1 MLSKSEILITKRFL
15 FSKKSEGYVSIFSWF
30 SIIGI
35 ALGVA
40 AIIIVMSVMNG
51 FRVNLT
57 ERLIG
62 VNSHLNI
69 YSFNE
74 KINLEEVN
82 TLKNNLDSKTYDK
95 LLPSIET
102 QGLVISNKLSK
113 GVIIRGYEDLNSN
126 HYLYNKII
134 TKKLNSINFNQIVI
148 GDALAKDLNLQ
159 IGDKLKLAIPKTDKS
174 LLGDIPRFKTLTVSG
189 IFDFGMYEYDVGL
202 VFISLE
208 LAQRLLLFEDNYFNR
223 VEFYLKNPLLVDK
236 FKSQVDL
243 NIMNK
248 ALSLYSLS
256 WIERNT
262 SLMNALKVEKNVMFL
277 ILTLIIV
284 VASMNIISGLV
295 IFVKEKNK
303 DIAILKT
310 LGFNKI
316 GILKVFFLIGLTIG
330 LIGTILGTFFGI
342 IITENLKYIQIFLE
356 TLLETELFS
365 EEVYFLSTLPSDIK
379 YEEVFFVFFI
389 SLIITILST
398 IFPAIRASNI
408 DPVNILK
415 NEYCY

>member
-51 FRVNLT
+51 FRANLT

-82 TLKNNLDSKTYDK
+82 TLKNNLDSKAYDK

-102 QGLVISNKLSK
+102 QGLVISNEVSK
-113 GVIIRGYEDLNSN
+113 GVIIRGYEDLNSS

-134 TKKLNSINFNQIVI
+134 TKKLSSINFNQIII
-148 GDALAKDLNLQ
+148 GDALAKELNLQ
-159 IGDKLKLAIPKTDKS
+159 IGGKLKLAIPKTDKS
-174 LLGDIPRFKTLTVSG
+174 LLGEIPRFKTLTVSG

-208 LAQRLLLFEDNYFNR
+208 LAQRLLLFEDNHFNR

-243 NIMNK
+243 NIINK
-248 ALSLYSLS
+248 GLSLYSLS
-256 WIERNT
+256 WVERNS

-342 IITENLKYIQIFLE
+342 IITENLKYIQIVLE

-415 NEYCY
+415 NE

>member
-51 FRVNLT
+51 FRANLT

-69 YSFNE
+69 YSFNK

-95 LLPSIET
+95 FLASIET
-102 QGLVISNKLSK
+102 QGLVISNEVSK

-134 TKKLNSINFNQIVI
+134 TKKLSSINFNQIII
-148 GDALAKDLNLQ
+148 GDALAKELNLQ
-159 IGDKLKLAIPKTDKS
+159 IGDNLKLAIPKTDKS
-174 LLGDIPRFKTLTVSG
+174 LLGDIPRFKTLTVIG

-256 WIERNT
+256 WVERNS

-342 IITENLKYIQIFLE
+342 IITENLKHIQIVLE
-356 TLLETELFS
+356 TFLETELFS

-415 NEYCY
+415 NE

>member
-35 ALGVA
+35 SLGVA

-51 FRVNLT
+51 FRSNLT
-57 ERLIG
+57 ERLLG
-62 VNSHLNI
+62 VNSHLNL

-74 KINLEEVN
+74 KINLEEINV
-82 TLKNNLDSKTYDK
+82 LKTNLEYGNYKQ

-102 QGLVISNKLSK
+102 QGLVINNKISR
-113 GVIIRGYEDLNSN
+113 GVIIRGYQDLNSD
-126 HYLYNKII
+126 HYLYDQII
-134 TKKLNSINFNQIVI
+134 TKKLNYINFNQIII
-148 GDALAKDLNLQ
+148 GDALAKDLKLQ

-174 LLGDIPRFKTLTVSG
+174 LLGDIPRFKTLMVSG

-223 VEFYLKNPLLVDK
+223 IEFYLDNPLSVNK
-236 FKSQVDL
+236 FQDQIDL
-243 NIMNK
+243 IISNK
-248 ALSLYSLS
+248 DLSLYSLS
-256 WIERNT
+256 WIERNS

-277 ILTLIIV
+277 ILALIII

-303 DIAILKT
+303 DIAVLKT
-310 LGFNKI
+310 LGFTNM
-316 GILKVFFLIGLTIG
+316 GILKVFFLIGLVIG
-330 LIGTILGTFFGI
+330 LIGTVLGTFFGI
-342 IITENLKYIQIFLE
+342 IITENLKYIQIVLE
-356 TLLETELFS
+356 NLLETELFS

-415 NEYCY
+415 NE

>member
-15 FSKKSEGYVSIFSWF
+15 FSKKSEGYISIFSWF

-35 ALGVA
+35 SLGVA

-51 FRVNLT
+51 FRSNLT
-57 ERLIG
+57 ERLLG
-62 VNSHLNI
+62 VNSHLNL

-74 KINLEEVN
+74 KINLKEIN
-82 TLKNNLDSKTYDK
+82 ILKTNLDSGDYEQ
-95 LLPSIET
+95 LLTSIET
-102 QGLVISNKLSK
+102 QGLVINNKISR
-113 GVIIRGYEDLNSN
+113 GVTIRGYEDLYSD
-126 HYLYNKII
+126 HYLYDQII
-134 TKKLNSINFNQIVI
+134 TKKLNSINFNQIII
-148 GDALAKDLNLQ
+148 GDALAKDLKLQ

-174 LLGDIPRFKTLTVSG
+174 LLGDIPRFKTLIVSG
-189 IFDFGMYEYDVGL
+189 IFDFGMYEYDVSL

-223 VEFYLKNPLLVDK
+223 IEFYLDNPLSVNK
-236 FKSQVDL
+236 FKKQIDL
-243 NIMNK
+243 NISNK
-248 ALSLYSLS
+248 DLNLYSLS
-256 WIERNT
+256 WIENNS

-277 ILTLIIV
+277 ILTLIII

-310 LGFNKI
+310 LGFNKM
-316 GILKVFFLIGLTIG
+316 GILKVFFLIGLAIG
-330 LIGTILGTFFGI
+330 LIGTVLGTFFGI
-342 IITENLKYIQIFLE
+342 IITENLKYIQIVLE
-356 TLLETELFS
+356 NLLETELFS

-415 NEYCY
+415 NE

>member
-15 FSKKSEGYVSIFSWF
+15 FSKKTEGYVSIFSWF

-51 FRVNLT
+51 FRTNLT

-62 VNSHLNI
+62 INSHLNI

-74 KINLEEVN
+74 KINLKEIN
-82 TLKNNLDSKTYDK
+82 KFKLHLDSKDYHK
-95 LLPSIET
+95 LFPSIET
-102 QGLVISNKLSK
+102 QGLVIHNKISR
-113 GVIIRGYEDLNSN
+113 GVIIRGYENLNSN
-126 HYLYNKII
+126 HYLYDKII
-134 TKKLNSINFNQIVI
+134 TKKLSAINFNQIII
-148 GDALAKDLNLQ
+148 GDALAKELKLQ

-174 LLGDIPRFKTLTVSG
+174 LLGDIPRFKTLIVSG
-189 IFDFGMYEYDVGL
+189 IFDFGMYEYDAGL

-223 VEFYLKNPLLVDK
+223 LEFYLDNPLLVNN
-236 FKSQVDL
+236 FKNKIDL
-243 NIMNK
+243 NITNK
-248 ALSLYSLS
+248 NMSLYSIS
-256 WIERNT
+256 WVERNS

-277 ILTLIIV
+277 ILTLIII

-316 GILKVFFLIGLTIG
+316 GILKVFFLIGLAIG
-330 LIGTILGTFFGI
+330 LIGTVLGTFFGI
-342 IITENLKYIQIFLE
+342 IITENLKYIQIVLE
-356 TLLETELFS
+356 NLLETELFS
-365 EEVYFLSTLPSDIK
+365 EEVYFLSTLPSNIK
-379 YEEVFFVFFI
+379 YEEVFFVFLI
-389 SLIITILST
+389 SVIITILSS

-408 DPVNILK
+408 DPVKILK
-415 NEYCY
+415 NE

>member
-51 FRVNLT
+51 FRANLT

-82 TLKNNLDSKTYDK
+82 TLKNNLDSKAYDK

-102 QGLVISNKLSK
+102 QGLVINSEISK
-113 GVIIRGYEDLNSN
+113 GVIIRGYENLNSN
-126 HYLYNKII
+126 HYLYNKIV
-134 TKKLNSINFNQIVI
+134 TKKLSSINFNQIII
-148 GDALAKDLNLQ
+148 GDALAKELNLQ
-159 IGDKLKLAIPKTDKS
+159 IGGKLKLAIPKTDKS
-174 LLGDIPRFKTLTVSG
+174 LLGEIPRFKTLTVSG

-208 LAQRLLLFEDNYFNR
+208 LAQRLLLFEDNHFNR

-243 NIMNK
+243 NIINK
-248 ALSLYSLS
+248 GLSLYSLS
-256 WIERNT
+256 WVERNS

-277 ILTLIIV
+277 ILTLIII

-310 LGFNKI
+310 LGFSKI
-316 GILKVFFLIGLTIG
+316 GILKVFFLIGLAIG
-330 LIGTILGTFFGI
+330 LIGAILGAFLGI
-342 IITENLKYIQIFLE
+342 IITENLQYIQIVLE
-356 TLLETELFS
+356 NLLETELFS

-379 YEEVFFVFFI
+379 YDEVFFVFFI

-415 NEYCY
+415 NE

>member
-51 FRVNLT
+51 FRANLT

-69 YSFNE
+69 YSFNK

-82 TLKNNLDSKTYDK
+82 TLKNNLDSKAYDK
-95 LLPSIET
+95 FLASIET
-102 QGLVISNKLSK
+102 QGLVISNEVSK
-113 GVIIRGYEDLNSN
+113 GVIIRGYEDLSSS

-134 TKKLNSINFNQIVI
+134 TKKLSSINFNQIII
-148 GDALAKDLNLQ
+148 GDALAKELNLQ
-159 IGDKLKLAIPKTDKS
+159 IGDNLKLAIPKTDKS
-174 LLGDIPRFKTLTVSG
+174 LLGDIPRFKTLTVIG

-223 VEFYLKNPLLVDK
+223 VEFYLNNPLLVDA
-236 FKSQVDL
+236 FKNEVDL
-243 NIMNK
+243 NITNK
-248 ALSLYSLS
+248 SLSLYSLS
-256 WIERNT
+256 WVERNS

-277 ILTLIIV
+277 ILTLIII

-342 IITENLKYIQIFLE
+342 IITENLKYIQIVLE

-389 SLIITILST
+389 SLIITILSA

-415 NEYCY
+415 NE

>member
-51 FRVNLT
+51 FRANLT

-69 YSFNE
+69 YTFNE

-82 TLKNNLDSKTYDK
+82 TLKNNLDSKAYDK

-102 QGLVISNKLSK
+102 QGLVISNEVSK
-113 GVIIRGYEDLNSN
+113 GVIIRGYEDLNSS

-134 TKKLNSINFNQIVI
+134 TKKLSSINFNQIII
-148 GDALAKDLNLQ
+148 GDAMAKELNLQ
-159 IGDKLKLAIPKTDKS
+159 IGGKLKLAIPKTDKS
-174 LLGDIPRFKTLTVSG
+174 LLGEIPRFKTLTVSG

-208 LAQRLLLFEDNYFNR
+208 LAQRLLLFEDNHFNR

-243 NIMNK
+243 NIINK
-248 ALSLYSLS
+248 GLSLYSLS
-256 WIERNT
+256 WVERNS

-342 IITENLKYIQIFLE
+342 IITENLKYIQIVLE

-415 NEYCY
+415 NE

>member
-51 FRVNLT
+51 FRANLT

-82 TLKNNLDSKTYDK
+82 TLKNNLDSKAYDNF
-95 LLPSIET
+95 LPSIET
-102 QGLVISNKLSK
+102 QGLVISNEVSK
-113 GVIIRGYEDLNSN
+113 GVIIRGYEDLNSS

-134 TKKLNSINFNQIVI
+134 TKKLSSINFNQIII
-148 GDALAKDLNLQ
+148 GDALAKELNLQ
-159 IGDKLKLAIPKTDKS
+159 IGGKLKLAIPKTDKS
-174 LLGDIPRFKTLTVSG
+174 LLGEIPRFKTLTVSG

-208 LAQRLLLFEDNYFNR
+208 LAQRLLLFEDNHFNR

-243 NIMNK
+243 NIINK
-248 ALSLYSLS
+248 GLSLYSLS
-256 WIERNT
+256 WVERNS

-342 IITENLKYIQIFLE
+342 IITENLKYIQIVLE

-379 YEEVFFVFFI
+379 YAEVFFVFFI

-415 NEYCY
+415 NE

>member
-15 FSKKSEGYVSIFSWF
+15 FSKKTEGYVSIFSWF

-62 VNSHLNI
+62 VNSHLNV
-69 YSFNE
+69 YSLNE
-74 KINLEEVN
+74 KINLIEINQIKEG
-82 TLKNNLDSKTYDK
+82 LDLNEYNIII
-95 LLPSIET
+95 PSIET
-102 QGLVISNKLSK
+102 QGLVINENISR
-113 GVIIRGYEDLNSN
+113 GIIIRGYEKIKSD
-126 HYLYNKII
+126 HYLYNNII
-134 TKKLNSINFNQIVI
+134 TKKISSIDFDKIII
-148 GDALAKDLNLQ
+148 GDALAKELNLKL
-159 IGDKLKLAIPKTDKS
+159 GDKLKLAIPKTDKS
-174 LLGDIPRFKTLTVSG
+174 LLGNIPRFKTLIVDG
-189 IFDFGMYEYDVGL
+189 IFDFGMYEYDSGL

-208 LAQRLLLFEDNYFNR
+208 LSQKLLLLDNNHYNR
-223 VEFYLKNPLLVDK
+223 IEFYLDDPLAIEK
-236 FKSQVDL
+236 FKKDIDL
-243 NIMNK
+243 NISNK
-248 ALSLYSLS
+248 NLSLYSLS
-256 WIERNT
+256 WVERNS

-277 ILTLIIV
+277 ILTLIIL

-303 DIAILKT
+303 DIGILKT
-310 LGFNKI
+310 LGFNNI
-316 GILKVFFLIGLTIG
+316 SILKIFFLIGLTIG
-330 LIGTILGTFFGI
+330 LIGTVFGTLFGI
-342 IITENLKYIQIFLE
+342 IITENLNYIQIFLE
-356 TLLETELFS
+356 NFLDTELFS

-379 YEEVFFVFFI
+379 YEEVLFVFCI

-408 DPVNILK
+408 DPINTLK
-415 NEYCY
+415 ND

>member
-51 FRVNLT
+51 FRANLT
-57 ERLIG
+57 ERLVG

-69 YSFNE
+69 YSFNK
-74 KINLEEVN
+74 KINLEEIN
-82 TLKNNLDSKTYDK
+82 TLKINLHSKDYDK
-95 LLPSIET
+95 FLPSIET
-102 QGLVISNKLSK
+102 QGLVISNEISK
-113 GVIIRGYEDLNSN
+113 GVIIRGYEDLSSN

-134 TKKLNSINFNQIVI
+134 TKKLSSINFNQIII
-148 GDALAKDLNLQ
+148 GDALAKELNLQ

-223 VEFYLKNPLLVDK
+223 IEFYLDNPLLVDK

-243 NIMNK
+243 NIKNK
-248 ALSLYSLS
+248 SLRLYSLS
-256 WIERNT
+256 WVERNS

-277 ILTLIIV
+277 ILTLIII

-330 LIGTILGTFFGI
+330 LIGTFLGTFFGI
-342 IITENLKYIQIFLE
+342 IITENLKYIQIVLE
-356 TLLETELFS
+356 NFLETELFS

-415 NEYCY
+415 NE

>member
-51 FRVNLT
+51 FRANLT

-102 QGLVISNKLSK
+102 QGLVISNEVSK
-113 GVIIRGYEDLNSN
+113 GVIIRGYEDLNSS

-134 TKKLNSINFNQIVI
+134 TKKLSSINFNQIII
-148 GDALAKDLNLQ
+148 GDALAKELNLQ
-159 IGDKLKLAIPKTDKS
+159 IGGKLKLAIPKTDKS
-174 LLGDIPRFKTLTVSG
+174 LLGEIPRFKTLTVSG

-208 LAQRLLLFEDNYFNR
+208 LAQRLLLFEDNHFNR

-256 WIERNT
+256 WVERNS

-342 IITENLKYIQIFLE
+342 IITENLKYIQIVLE

-415 NEYCY
+415 NE

>member
-15 FSKKSEGYVSIFSWF
+15 FSKKTEGYVSIFSWF

-35 ALGVA
+35 AVGVA

-51 FRVNLT
+51 FRANLT

-74 KINLEEVN
+74 KINLDEIK
-82 TLKNNLDSKTYDK
+82 TLKTNLDSGDYDK

-102 QGLVISNKLSK
+102 QGLVINNRDSR

-126 HYLYNKII
+126 HYLYDQII
-134 TKKLNSINFNQIVI
+134 SKKLNSINFNQIII
-148 GDALAKDLNLQ
+148 GDALAKDLKLQ

-189 IFDFGMYEYDVGL
+189 IFDFGMYEYDLGL

-208 LAQRLLLFEDNYFNR
+208 LAQRLLIFEDNYFNR
-223 VEFYLKNPLLVDK
+223 LEFYLDNPLLVDE
-236 FKSQVDL
+236 FKSLVDL
-243 NIMNK
+243 KIANNS
-248 ALSLYSLS
+248 LGLYSLS
-256 WIERNT
+256 WIERNS

-310 LGFNKI
+310 LGFGKN
-316 GILKVFFLIGLTIG
+316 GILKVFFLIGLVIG
-330 LIGTILGTFFGI
+330 LIGTVLGTFFGI
-342 IITENLKYIQIFLE
+342 IVTENLKYIQIVLE
-356 TLLETELFS
+356 NLLETELFS
-365 EEVYFLSTLPSDIK
+365 EEVYFLSTLPSDIM

-415 NEYCY
+415 NE

>member
-15 FSKKSEGYVSIFSWF
+15 FSKKTEGYISIFSWF

-51 FRVNLT
+51 FRANLT

-82 TLKNNLDSKTYDK
+82 TLKTNLDSKDYAK
-95 LLPSIET
+95 FLPSIET
-102 QGLVISNKLSK
+102 QGLVINNEISK
-113 GVIIRGYEDLNSN
+113 GVIIRGYEDFNSN

-134 TKKLNSINFNQIVI
+134 TKKLSSINFNQIII
-148 GDALAKDLNLQ
+148 GDALAKDLKLQ

-174 LLGDIPRFKTLTVSG
+174 LLGDIPRFKTLTVIG

-223 VEFYLKNPLLVDK
+223 VEFYLDNPLLVDT

-243 NIMNK
+243 NITNK
-248 ALSLYSLS
+248 SLGLYSLS
-256 WIERNT
+256 WVERNS

-330 LIGTILGTFFGI
+330 LIGAVLGTFFGI
-342 IITENLKYIQIFLE
+342 IITENLNYIQVVLE
-356 TLLETELFS
+356 SLLETELFS

-379 YEEVFFVFFI
+379 YDEVFFIFFI
-389 SLIITILST
+389 SLIITTLST

-415 NEYCY
+415 NE

>member
-15 FSKKSEGYVSIFSWF
+15 FSKKTEGYVSIFSWF

-51 FRVNLT
+51 FRTNLT
-57 ERLIG
+57 ARLIG

-74 KINLEEVN
+74 KINADDIN
-82 TLKNNLDSKTYDK
+82 ILKTNLDSNDYDK

-102 QGLVISNKLSK
+102 QGLVINNKDSR
-113 GVIIRGYEDLNSN
+113 GVIIRGYEDFNSN
-126 HYLYNKII
+126 HYLYDQII
-134 TKKLNSINFNQIVI
+134 TKKLTSINFNQIII
-148 GDALAKDLNLQ
+148 GDALAKELKLQ

-174 LLGDIPRFKTLTVSG
+174 LLGDIPRFKTLIVSG
-189 IFDFGMYEYDVGL
+189 IFDFGMYEYDAGL

-223 VEFYLKNPLLVDK
+223 LEFYLDNPLLVDN
-236 FKSQVDL
+236 FKNQVDL
-243 NIMNK
+243 NITNK
-248 ALSLYSLS
+248 NMSLYSLS
-256 WIERNT
+256 WVERNS

-330 LIGTILGTFFGI
+330 LIGTVLGTFLGI
-342 IITENLKYIQIFLE
+342 IITENLKYIQIVLE
-356 TLLETELFS
+356 NILETELFS

-415 NEYCY
+415 NE

>member
-51 FRVNLT
+51 FRANLT

-82 TLKNNLDSKTYDK
+82 TLKNNLDSKAYDK

-102 QGLVISNKLSK
+102 QGLVISNEVSK
-113 GVIIRGYEDLNSN
+113 GVIIRGYEDLNSS

-134 TKKLNSINFNQIVI
+134 TKKLSSINFNQIII
-148 GDALAKDLNLQ
+148 GDAMAKELNLQ
-159 IGDKLKLAIPKTDKS
+159 IGGKLKLAIPKTDKS
-174 LLGDIPRFKTLTVSG
+174 LLGEIPRFKTLTVSG

-208 LAQRLLLFEDNYFNR
+208 LAQRLLLFEDNHFNR

-243 NIMNK
+243 NITNK
-248 ALSLYSLS
+248 GLSLYSLS
-256 WIERNT
+256 WVERNS

-342 IITENLKYIQIFLE
+342 IITENLKYIQIVLE

-415 NEYCY
+415 NE

>member
-15 FSKKSEGYVSIFSWF
+15 FSKKTEGYVSIFSWF
-30 SIIGI
+30 STIGI

-51 FRVNLT
+51 FRTNLT

-69 YSFNE
+69 YSYNK
-74 KINLEEVN
+74 KINLDEVN
-82 TLKNNLDSKTYDK
+82 SLKINLDSKAYNK
-95 LLPSIET
+95 FLPSIET
-102 QGLVISNKLSK
+102 QGLVISNEVSK

-189 IFDFGMYEYDVGL
+189 IFDFGMYEYDFGL

-208 LAQRLLLFEDNYFNR
+208 LAQRLLLFEVNYFNR
-223 VEFYLKNPLLVDK
+223 VEFYLDNPLLVDN

-243 NIMNK
+243 NIINK
-248 ALSLYSLS
+248 NLSLYSLS
-256 WIERNT
+256 WVERNS

-277 ILTLIIV
+277 ILTLIIL

-316 GILKVFFLIGLTIG
+316 SILKVFFLIGLIIG
-330 LIGTILGTFFGI
+330 LIGTLLGTFFGI
-342 IITENLKYIQIFLE
+342 IITENLKYIQIVLE
-356 TLLETELFS
+356 SLLETELFS

-415 NEYCY
+415 NE

>member
-51 FRVNLT
+51 FRANLT

-82 TLKNNLDSKTYDK
+82 TLKNNLDSKAYNK

-102 QGLVISNKLSK
+102 QGLVISNEVSK
-113 GVIIRGYEDLNSN
+113 GVIIRGYEDLNSS

-134 TKKLNSINFNQIVI
+134 TKKLSSINFNQIII
-148 GDALAKDLNLQ
+148 GDAMAKELNLQ
-159 IGDKLKLAIPKTDKS
+159 IGGKLKLAIPKTDKS
-174 LLGDIPRFKTLTVSG
+174 LLGEIPRFKTLTVSG

-208 LAQRLLLFEDNYFNR
+208 LAQRLLLYEDNHFNR

-243 NIMNK
+243 NITNK
-248 ALSLYSLS
+248 GLSLYSLS
-256 WIERNT
+256 WVERNS

-342 IITENLKYIQIFLE
+342 IITENLKHIQIVLE

-415 NEYCY
+415 NE

>member
-51 FRVNLT
+51 FRANLT

-82 TLKNNLDSKTYDK
+82 TLKNNLDSKVYDK

-102 QGLVISNKLSK
+102 QGLVISNEVSK
-113 GVIIRGYEDLNSN
+113 GVIIRGYEDLNSS

-134 TKKLNSINFNQIVI
+134 TKKLSSINFNQIII
-148 GDALAKDLNLQ
+148 GDAMAKELNLQ
-159 IGDKLKLAIPKTDKS
+159 IGGKLKLAIPKTDKS
-174 LLGDIPRFKTLTVSG
+174 LLGEIPRFKTLTVSG
-189 IFDFGMYEYDVGL
+189 IFDFGVYEYDVGL

-208 LAQRLLLFEDNYFNR
+208 LAQRLLLFEDNHFNR
-223 VEFYLKNPLLVDK
+223 VEFYLKNPFLVDK
-236 FKSQVDL
+236 FKSQIDL
-243 NIMNK
+243 NIINK
-248 ALSLYSLS
+248 GLSLYSLS
-256 WIERNT
+256 WVERNS

-330 LIGTILGTFFGI
+330 LIGTFLGTFFGI
-342 IITENLKYIQIFLE
+342 IITENLKYIQIVLE

-415 NEYCY
+415 NE

>member
-51 FRVNLT
+51 FRANLT
-57 ERLIG
+57 ERLVG

-69 YSFNE
+69 YSFNK
-74 KINLEEVN
+74 KINLDDIN
-82 TLKNNLDSKTYDK
+82 TLKINLDSNDYDK
-95 LLPSIET
+95 FLPSIET
-102 QGLVISNKLSK
+102 QGLVISNEISK

-134 TKKLNSINFNQIVI
+134 TKKLSSINFNQIII
-148 GDALAKDLNLQ
+148 GDALAKELNLQ
-159 IGDKLKLAIPKTDKS
+159 IGDNLKLAIPKTDKS

-223 VEFYLKNPLLVDK
+223 VEFYLDNPLLVDT

-243 NIMNK
+243 NITNK
-248 ALSLYSLS
+248 SLSLYSLS
-256 WIERNT
+256 WVERNS

-316 GILKVFFLIGLTIG
+316 GVLKVFFLIGLTIG
-330 LIGTILGTFFGI
+330 FIGTFLGTFFGI
-342 IITENLKYIQIFLE
+342 IITENLKYIQIVLE
-356 TLLETELFS
+356 NLLETELFS

-415 NEYCY
+415 NE

>member
-51 FRVNLT
+51 FRANLT

-69 YSFNE
+69 YSYNE
-74 KINLEEVN
+74 KINLEQIN
-82 TLKNNLDSKTYDK
+82 SLKFNLDSKAYDNF
-95 LLPSIET
+95 LPSIET
-102 QGLVISNKLSK
+102 QGLVIRDEVSK

-134 TKKLNSINFNQIVI
+134 TKKLSAINFNQIII
-148 GDALAKDLNLQ
+148 GDALAKELNLQ
-159 IGDKLKLAIPKTDKS
+159 IGDNLKLAIPKTDKS

-208 LAQRLLLFEDNYFNR
+208 LAQRLLLFEDNHFNR

-243 NIMNK
+243 NIINNG
-248 ALSLYSLS
+248 LSFYSLS
-256 WIERNT
+256 WVERNS

-342 IITENLKYIQIFLE
+342 IITENLKYIQIVLE

-408 DPVNILK
+408 DPVSILK
-415 NEYCY
+415 NE

>member
-51 FRVNLT
+51 FRANLT

-82 TLKNNLDSKTYDK
+82 TLKNNLDSKAYDK

-102 QGLVISNKLSK
+102 QGLVISNEVSK
-113 GVIIRGYEDLNSN
+113 GVIIRGYKDLNSS

-134 TKKLNSINFNQIVI
+134 TKKLSSINFNQIII
-148 GDALAKDLNLQ
+148 GDAMAKELNLQ
-159 IGDKLKLAIPKTDKS
+159 IGGKLKLAIPKTDKS
-174 LLGDIPRFKTLTVSG
+174 LLGEIPRFKTLTVSG

-208 LAQRLLLFEDNYFNR
+208 LAQRLLLFEDNHFNR

-243 NIMNK
+243 NIINK
-248 ALSLYSLS
+248 GLSLYSLS
-256 WIERNT
+256 WVERNS

-342 IITENLKYIQIFLE
+342 IITENLKYIQIVLE

-415 NEYCY
+415 NE

>member
-51 FRVNLT
+51 FRANLT

-82 TLKNNLDSKTYDK
+82 TLKNNLDSKAYDK

-102 QGLVISNKLSK
+102 QGLVINSEISK
-113 GVIIRGYEDLNSN
+113 GVIIRGYENLNSN
-126 HYLYNKII
+126 HYLYDKIV
-134 TKKLNSINFNQIVI
+134 TKKLSSINFNQIII
-148 GDALAKDLNLQ
+148 GDALAKDLKLQ

-174 LLGDIPRFKTLTVSG
+174 LLGDIPRFKTLIVSG

-208 LAQRLLLFEDNYFNR
+208 LAQRLLLFEDNHFNR

-243 NIMNK
+243 NIINK
-248 ALSLYSLS
+248 GLSLYSLS
-256 WIERNT
+256 WVERNS

-277 ILTLIIV
+277 ILALIII
-284 VASMNIISGLV
+284 VASMNIVSGLV

-310 LGFNKI
+310 LGFSKI
-316 GILKVFFLIGLTIG
+316 GILKVFFLIGLAIG
-330 LIGTILGTFFGI
+330 LIGAVLGAFLGI
-342 IITENLKYIQIFLE
+342 IITENLQYIQIVLE
-356 TLLETELFS
+356 NLLETELFS

-379 YEEVFFVFFI
+379 YDEVFFVFFI

-415 NEYCY
+415 NE